1 MDRATPNLPSA
12 NLDRTEAFY
21 TALGFNTDF
30 KDDGWMILE
39 RGPVMLEFFPLE
51 IDPRKTFGSACI
63 RVNDLDALRDTFR
76 AAGELSEFCRWTPG
90 VLPIREANGLRMFI
104 LIDPDGN
111 LLRCIDQSLLDR

>member
-1 MDRATPNLPSA
+1 MDMATPNLPSA

-21 TALGFNTDF
+21 SALGFSTDF

-51 IDPRKTFGSACI
+51 IDPRETFGCACV
-63 RVNDLDALRDTFR
+63 RVNDLDTLRDAFS

-111 LLRCIDQSLLDR
+111 LLRCIDQSILDG